1 MKEPSYFVI
10 KRCLLHGPTGR
21 TMVLLRCIRHER
33 YESGFHT
40 KPTRNLQQ
48 NKTSLS
54 QTVWQIDCW
63 LEFWYYSVPC
73 ARFLSKLWHVCLN
86 VVWTLNIARKHM
98 GGLRLTIDS
107 TNQVGAEHKKCSKPK
122 AQKARIWSKIKA
134 KTCVSKQTCP
144 RMCTR
149 TGSTYPC
156 VSIFFSEPCATWKPS
171 RGFWHKI
178 PNSKN
183 ITVSVPNWI
192 SSNTASIKTRH
203 GNSVL
208 FGTWK
213 PHRLKV
219 TWNCYGM
226 GWWPLATCLTP
237 CLLHQLTVSQD
248 TNNGSEVE
256 AVVTS
261 NRGGLSPV
269 TDSFPPSHQGGR
281 GTTIERPLPGQQP
294 TKEVYLTALCM
305 NNLQKKCTWPPF
317 PNSVSPHSGFPN
329 SPDHPKAPT

>member
-21 TMVLLRCIRHER
+21 TMVLLRCIRHE
-33 YESGFHT
+33 SGFHR

-48 NKTSLS
+48 NKTTLS

-98 GGLRLTIDS
+98 GGLGLTIDS

-134 KTCVSKQTCP
+134 KTCVSKQACP

-156 VSIFFSEPCATWKPS
+156 VSIFFNEPCATWKPS

-183 ITVSVPNWI
+183 ITVSVSNWI
-192 SSNTASIKTRH
+192 SSNIRLQHCTATLFYLGL
-203 GNSVL
+203 GNL
-208 FGTWK
+208 IGWK
-213 PHRLKV
+213 WHEIAMAWGGDRWPHV
-219 TWNCYGM
+219 
-226 GWWPLATCLTP
+226 
-237 CLLHQLTVSQD
+237 
-248 TNNGSEVE
+248 
-256 AVVTS
+256 
-261 NRGGLSPV
+261 
-269 TDSFPPSHQGGR
+269 
-281 GTTIERPLPGQQP
+281 
-294 TKEVYLTALCM
+294 
-305 NNLQKKCTWPPF
+305 
-317 PNSVSPHSGFPN
+317 
-329 SPDHPKAPT
+329 